1 MVQLKKKLA
10 KLKRV
15 TKLKRVKITIN
26 PRKRKG
32 KTRPPAPPIPIPR
45 GHITVKRTALYEPF
59 AHAVVVQN
67 PSSGEYKYIL
77 DELPLDE
84 FERDIYNRILEILL
98 AEIRSPKEEIKDPRA
113 FFDREAKKTTL
124 QKVQPNKRE

>member
-10 KLKRV
+10 KLKHVR
-15 TKLKRVKITIN
+15 ITIN

-32 KTRPPAPPIPIPR
+32 ETMPPAPPIPIPR
-45 GHITVKRTALYEPF
+45 GYITVERTALYEPF

-67 PSSGEYKYIL
+67 PSTGEYKYIL

-98 AEIRSPKEEIKDPRA
+98 AEIRSPREEIKDPRT
-113 FFDREAKKTTL
+113 FFDREAKKVIEKYRISL
-124 QKVQPNKRE
+124 GWLS